1 MQDNLNLTAEQ
12 VADLV
17 RRKNPDYWNQFTDE
31 QIIRAAAEKDPG
43 VYKNIRFDTLGE
55 KFYKQYGNE
64 ASLGFAERFSF
75 QMGQLFDG
83 TKTGMVGLFTPSE
96 TGEEYRKYSELV
108 FQQKVA
114 QNPEIQAYFAWKE
127 HEPGWSNIDTW
138 LRSASEAIPSFVVST
153 ASTALAVALIPK
165 TAGASLTMLG
175 TAISMAPMFAMEAG
189 NEYNEVMKLMV
200 DEMGL
205 DPKEAKK
212 YATTAS
218 LGYGLA
224 SSFLERAGAKG
235 FLKSIGIGS
244 KVAKKTI
251 ADKMA
256 RAVVDAGVD
265 RNFLAYA
272 GTRLGAGAI
281 RTVEGAFSEGLTE
294 GAQALTQTATNR
306 AIELGYG
313 KDGLSAYESAI
324 QGFKE
329 AKDDPAVYEE
339 AFAGAL
345 MGVGSGV
352 KGVFS
357 TKTTLDEIAAEEA
370 KKREERVNK
379 VAKEGVV
386 TEVAPKNQNEKGIFK
401 AFIEAA
407 TDPEGNMGEVIS
419 SVAKNSPIGDT
430 LLAKAIRASESI
442 SNPSKKILRV
452 LQDSPELIDEIS
464 KSKNSKQLLDLIYDD
479 LNEAYGKEN
488 DGKKLPKAKAKII
501 AYIKEFASRGKL
513 SEIIQEDSQFQE
525 VEPEYEIQM
534 DDEFSPQDEPSVD
547 DTPNID
553 GEPQSEA
560 VPLDEYNEERDGGV
574 SFEGVTVDKVKT
586 DKKDLKKTT
595 SPNVGD
601 EIEVF
606 NPKGDSVKAKIAG
619 VSKGGSIKIEV
630 DGKVSLLDNSMYSF
644 KNPKDPN
651 YTIEWM
657 PQFKDGF
664 SKLTNEQIEAGL
676 KRAIEVQNAQKEEG
690 TRALE
695 FARDAQALKNELARR
710 KEGTEKK
717 LDSYFEPNK
726 RVILDTNDDAEV
738 GAKVDGKKV
747 NLTKPELD
755 ELSEAVKMQNSPV
768 KITQGFGEVALLDFK
783 RKLVEKYGLKDAP
796 APSQKIAKDDTVS
809 LTKDIVNM
817 LKRKKVKITKGY
829 KAALKTLENL
839 QNNKNVDNIK
849 VLAIKPNTI
858 VVQGFDK
865 NGNSIGSKLSIPKI
879 VGGNQTLSLTESK
892 TSEEA
897 PQIIEES
904 PQLTGEIAQEIPTEE
919 SSEAPTEQEE
929 LLSDDSEP
937 NIEEEITLTG
947 EVSDTP
953 GDTKPPIKKADEKP
967 IVPARKINPETGQE
981 FKDLEGF
988 IDNWTFTTDP
998 ESLAR
1003 ESSLDNLWSVKD
1015 RPGINADKRKIYN
1028 KVFNERMKAAEDAQA
1043 ASPEATKKSKNTTD
1057 QNIDD
1062 IMNRQN
1068 PDEDNVDFQDNMS
1081 SEEQLISENKNL
1093 AETILKRLKKF
1104 FPKITTLEFE
1114 GLIEAEGL
1122 QRIGFSLNKLAAWS
1136 TTDGRMDTMPHEYA
1150 HIYIKLMKNENIVK
1164 RGLKIFKSEENLVK
1178 EIGLYFVSRA
1188 RDTSKFNK
1196 IKIWLKQFA
1205 NRVKRFIGI
1214 EIKDENV
1221 FQFIA
1226 EEFYQGRWLGIQD
1239 NSDTNTIEYDTP
1251 TNETNTP
1258 NDETDG
1264 QTGGEAD
1271 VNLTYIPNDLQQT
1284 HMFFEAIGV
1293 YVDTKIDYPII
1304 IDMAKKAKS
1313 YGEYKKELMTWAKK
1327 LVDSRQYGE
1336 EKLKQIIA
1344 DSKEDKLL
1352 RLDWLKQ
1359 KSRIRRY
1366 IPGKEGRE
1374 KGRQGN
1380 DTRVYQRWI
1389 LDGSGVQVDG
1399 MVDLKTNKA
1408 HPETYTMNFIEQ
1420 QFEGTQMR
1428 LFILPLKQIL
1438 IKKNYKGTDYY
1449 HEAKESITEE
1459 GMEEIEQNYLGQYLN
1474 KFMKELSNIKSIKDL
1489 KPLMEVGN
1497 LLTVVGTKLGDNSA
1511 ILSTKTTSN
1520 IMPTKVDKESF
1531 VSILDNQVEKGNI
1544 SNSLKD
1550 RIIQETEAEIFNT
1563 LRGNVPTSLNL
1574 LKEISSM
1581 LKNTNDINVIK
1592 DSIMNID
1599 GLKSKLAV
1607 NTIYSKTLAR
1617 IKFWQEVRT
1626 PDYMK
1631 EGNEN
1636 SAADSLTRMSIDMA
1650 EGIRPIGVGTGQL
1663 MVIDENVE
1671 VRVAKVGS
1679 DGKPI
1684 QGSTSEYRGKYKDYD
1699 GATFTGSSYLNKIAK
1714 NLGKLRKNGSNPL
1727 RQLKTF
1733 IRKRTVN
1740 DDGSV
1745 NYLGMKHMQFTP
1757 FKGMQFYD
1765 NDVLIAQVEGQGNN
1779 TYFKDMNPDSPTYGE
1794 KFDMIGSQNE
1804 AKVRVNNYKENNKL
1818 IPIDEKDIVVHSMM
1832 DKSKLSASHPI
1843 ALGEM
1848 LLTIHDSREAK
1859 ALLKQIEG
1867 RYSEVL
1873 EYYSNKINQFFEDP
1887 SKFREFIQTEIDANK
1902 VPTELQEYFELIQ
1915 EDGMGIFHPALIQ
1928 HILPVLNAT
1937 IIRNGI
1943 LKGRAWNN
1951 KSSLTYLK
1959 PAVHLKL
1966 EEGEVAVSGDNRVA
1980 IDEVERRYL
1989 QSEALKKID
1998 WSTMGNNSPFDN
2010 KLTTLNKF
2018 LETNDVD
2025 MLIHRNPIAKVT
2037 GPVLRKIRS
2046 IVKGNQGEV
2055 IFMSKEDVLAVLDGD
2070 WDGDKAAFEFI
2081 SDSHVKAMKNWQNSD
2096 IFAEVDKQS
2105 VLDIWGLRTDK
2116 DKKVGDTSVISRDDM
2131 INEVLNNAK
2140 SQGGTGVMVNAK
2152 TLMSQLFAKDF
2163 KINLLVGSVQ
2173 QAISIANPNESTIM
2187 DYKPLDKDQLNHE
2200 NLKILKKNGD
2210 SIVTSDGKKV
2220 EFKTHKNGQ
2229 LYLGLDTGNALKEV
2243 YLKTTKSHEISILF
2257 QMAVDAVK
2265 YRHWGEIISNSGLN
2279 NFDFMVTK
2287 IFERANGQ
2295 PLDGNTAI
2303 DAMMRKTLGLALNI
2317 QNISQIRQGQIGNN
2331 SAKYEDNLLNSRTL
2345 KERMYDE
2352 NDDLLDS
2359 KTYAERFQSEMLI
2372 KFNPKKMARVVN
2384 LRIKNKPS
2392 PAEQLITGIDMKI
2405 GDTQFHAIYDNKV
2418 NHELAHTMAMSEMWE
2433 SIKNKKEYS
2442 DYISDTSSENA
2453 VDVWNFIHKKRIF
2466 EKSDKP
2472 WSFLDIWQKLQK
2484 DMKTDDNNSAR
2495 SDLNANMTNF
2505 VDRFQDEWNKL
2516 SSISKSFATLE
2527 MLSGFKSQVN
2537 ILKIPPLKLMDKKM
2551 LKIYLPAFE
2560 RNLRSFAYTKKESVK
2575 KTEKQTRI
2583 QLQYVQELNQMFDE
2597 QEQDPLFK
2605 KACKVIG

>member
-64 ASLGFAERFSF
+64 ASLGLAERFSF

-138 LRSASEAIPSFVVST
+138 LRSASEAIPSLAVST
-153 ASTALAVALIPK
+153 ASTALAIALIPK

-224 SSFLERAGAKG
+224 STFLERAGAKG

-313 KDGLSAYESAI
+313 KDGLTAYESAI

-329 AKDDPAVYEE
+329 AKADPAVYEE
-339 AFAGAL
+339 AFAGAI

-357 TKTTLDEIAAEEA
+357 TKTTLDEIAAEES
-370 KKREERVNK
+370 KKREERVEK
-379 VAKEGVV
+379 VAKKGVV

-401 AFIEAA
+401 AFIKAA

-419 SVAKNSPIGDT
+419 SVAKDSPIGDT

-479 LNEAYGKEN
+479 LNEAYKKEN
-488 DGKKLPKAKAKII
+488 DGKNLSKTKTKII
-501 AYIKEFASRGKL
+501 SYIKEFASRGKL

-586 DKKDLKKTT
+586 NYEKIPNGLKDLSLGALKKIAKNVGGIKNYNKMDQSKLVEVLSDKKL
-595 SPNVGD
+595 
-601 EIEVF
+601 
-606 NPKGDSVKAKIAG
+606 
-619 VSKGGSIKIEV
+619 
-630 DGKVSLLDNSMYSF
+630 
-644 KNPKDPN
+644 
-651 YTIEWM
+651 
-657 PQFKDGF
+657 
-664 SKLTNEQIEAGL
+664 EA
-676 KRAIEVQNAQKEEG
+676 
-690 TRALE
+690 
-695 FARDAQALKNELARR
+695 
-710 KEGTEKK
+710 
-717 LDSYFEPNK
+717 YFEPEQ
-726 RVILDTNDDAEV
+726 RVEIEGGLDGSELSV
-738 GAKVDGKKV
+738 KVDGKEVIINPEQKEKLLGLGKIINRTKA
-747 NLTKPELD
+747 NLAKGLASAKLLNAKREIMD
-755 ELSEAVKMQNSPV
+755 EFDAKSAP
-768 KITQGFGEVALLDFK
+768 EVAPAQPIK
-783 RKLVEKYGLKDAP
+783 PAKKLAPSKKIEKDAN
-796 APSQKIAKDDTVS
+796 VS

-817 LKRKKVKITKGY
+817 LKKKKVKITKGY

-839 QNNKNVDNIK
+839 QNNKNVNNIK
-849 VLAIKPNTI
+849 VFAVKAKTTL
-858 VVQGFDK
+858 VQGFDK
-865 NGNSIGSKLSIPKI
+865 NGNSIGSKLSIPTVI
-879 VGGNQTLSLTESK
+879 GGKPTLSLVDEVVESPSVQK
-892 TSEEA
+892 IVQEE
-897 PQIIEES
+897 

-988 IDNWTFTTDP
+988 VDNWTFTTDP

-1003 ESSLDNLWSVKD
+1003 KSSLDNLWSVKD

-1188 RDTSKFNK
+1188 RDTSKLKK

-1271 VNLTYIPNDLQQT
+1271 VDLTYIPNDLQQT
-1284 HMFFEAIGV
+1284 HMFFKAIGV

-1313 YGEYKKELMTWAKK
+1313 YGQYKKELMTWAKK

-1336 EKLKQIIA
+1336 ESLKEIIV

-1389 LDGSGVQVDG
+1389 LDGSGVEVDG

-1438 IKKNYKGTDYY
+1438 IKRNYKGTDYY
-1449 HEAKESITEE
+1449 KEAKGSITEE
-1459 GMEEIEQNYLGQYLN
+1459 GMAGIEQNYLGQYLN

-1489 KPLMEVGN
+1489 KPLMEAGN

-1531 VSILDNQVEKGNI
+1531 VSILENQVEKGNI

-1550 RIIQETEAEIFNT
+1550 KIIQETEAEIFNT
-1563 LRGNVPTSLNL
+1563 LKGNVPTSLNL
-1574 LKEISSM
+1574 LKEMSSM
-1581 LKNTNDINVIK
+1581 LKETNDINVIK

-1607 NTIYSKTLAR
+1607 NAIYSKTLAR

-1663 MVIDENVE
+1663 MVIDENTE

-1714 NLGKLRKNGSNPL
+1714 NLGILRKNGSNPL
-1727 RQLKTF
+1727 IQLKTF

-1779 TYFKDMNPDSPTYGE
+1779 TYFRDMNPDSSTYGE

-1902 VPTELQEYFELIQ
+1902 VPTELQEYFELIG

-1966 EEGEVAVSGDNRVA
+1966 EKGEVAVSGDNRVA

-1989 QSEALKKID
+1989 QSEGLKKID

-2037 GPVLRKIRS
+2037 GPVLRKVRS

-2055 IFMSKEDVLAVLDGD
+2055 VFMSKEDVLGVLDGD

-2096 IFAEVDKQS
+2096 VFAEVDKQS

-2116 DKKVGDTSVISRDDM
+2116 DKKVGDTSVISKDDM

-2163 KINLLVGSVQ
+2163 KISLVVGNVKQ
-2173 QAISIANPNESTIM
+2173 TISIANPNESTIM

-2220 EFKTHKNGQ
+2220 EIKTHKNGQ
-2229 LYLGLDTGNALKEV
+2229 HYLGLDTSNALEEV

-2287 IFERANGQ
+2287 IFEKANGQ
-2295 PLDGNTAI
+2295 PLDGNTAM
-2303 DAMMRKTLGLALNI
+2303 DSMMRKTLGLALNI

-2359 KTYAERFQSEMLI
+2359 KTYAERFQTEMLI
-2372 KFNPKKMARVVN
+2372 KFNPRKMARVAN
-2384 LRIKNKPS
+2384 LSIKNKPS
-2392 PAEQLITGIDMKI
+2392 PAEQLIAGIDMKI

-2418 NHELAHTMAMSEMWE
+2418 NHELAHTMAMSEIWE

-2466 EKSDKP
+2466 EKSDKT

-2484 DMKTDDNNSAR
+2484 DMKTDENNSAR

-2505 VDRFQDEWNKL
+2505 VDRFQDEWHKL

-2527 MLSGFKSQVN
+2527 MLSGFTSQVN

-2583 QLQYVQELNQMFDE
+2583 QQEYIQELTQMFTE